1 MIVGKNYSKVSA
13 AKDQQLSVK
22 ECGLKFLIPAQVIT
36 PVDTSYEITI
46 NGLWSSKF
54 EFPENSQLIS
64 SVCYI
69 SVSSSSP
76 LNKPVTILLEHCANI
91 TDKKQ
96 TQYLSFVVAK
106 SGPPFK
112 FEYLPGGSFCPGSQ
126 YGTIHLKQFSYLA
139 IVVLGSVVGGAI
151 LGLGG
156 IALGGAVGGAILALG
171 GVALGGVVG
180 GAIFCLGGVALG
192 GAVGGAIKYHYA
204 TSKYILISN
213 TCME

>member
-1 MIVGKNYSKVSA
+1 M
-13 AKDQQLSVK
+13 
-22 ECGLKFLIPAQVIT
+22 
-36 PVDTSYEITI
+36 
-46 NGLWSSKF
+46 WSSKF
-54 EFPENSQLIS
+54 EFPEDSQLIS
-64 SVCYI
+64 GVCYI

-76 LNKPVTILLEHCANI
+76 FNKPVTVLLEHCANI

-96 TQYLSFVVAK
+96 TQYLSFIIAK

-156 IALGGAVGGAILALG
+156 VALGGAVGGAILGLG

-192 GAVGGAIKYHYA
+192 GAVGGAIKCHYVN
-204 TSKYILISN
+204 SKYILISY
-213 TCME
+213 TCLE